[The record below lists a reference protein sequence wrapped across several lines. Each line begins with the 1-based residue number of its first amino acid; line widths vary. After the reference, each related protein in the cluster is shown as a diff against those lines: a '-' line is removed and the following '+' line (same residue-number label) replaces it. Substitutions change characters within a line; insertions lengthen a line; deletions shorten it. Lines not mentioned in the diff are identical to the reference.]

1 MALLDDERVATA
13 MWVGLGLALLALMAL
28 LSSVLTPFALGA
40 VLAYLLVPG
49 ADWLQRHRAPR
60 WAAALAMIVLT
71 VLVLLGLVLILVPVL
86 LRETGALWDEWPA
99 LITRLNANV
108 APRLHEW
115 FGWTIS
121 FDSRA
126 LTELLASHV
135 SQQDTLAASLLAR
148 LRSGGAFL
156 LGTLGM
162 LVLVPVVL
170 FYLLAEWHEFIG
182 RVELVIPR
190 RWYAQVMG
198 MLAEI
203 DSVLSQFLRG
213 QLSVMVALALYYS
226 VALSLAGFQ
235 SALPI
240 GVVTGMLAFVPYVGY
255 TIGLVLALGAA
266 LVQFDG
272 WYGPSMVALIYGLG
286 QVLEGF
292 VLTPRLVGGR
302 IGLHPLMVIFAL
314 LAFGQLFGF
323 FGVLVALPSSAV
335 LLVALRR
342 LKQAYFESTFYGRP

>member
-1 MALLDDERVATA
+1 MALLDDERVTTGL
-13 MWVGLGLALLALMAL
+13 WVAVSLALLLMMAL

-49 ADWLQRHRAPR
+49 ADWLQRRGLPR
-60 WAAALAMIVLT
+60 WVAALLMIVLT
-71 VLVLLGLVLILVPVL
+71 ALVLLGLVLILVPVL
-86 LRETGALWDEWPA
+86 LRETSALRAEWPA
-99 LITRLNANV
+99 FIARLNTDL

-115 FGWTIS
+115 FGWTVT
-121 FDSRA
+121 FDSHA

-135 SQQDTLAASLLAR
+135 GEPETLAVSLLAR

-170 FYLLAEWHEFIG
+170 FYLLLEWHQNIA
-182 RVELVIPR
+182 RCDAVIPR
-190 RWYAQVMG
+190 RWHAQVVG
-198 MLAEI
+198 MLQEI

-213 QLSVMVALALYYS
+213 QLSVMAALAAYYS
-226 VALSLAGFQ
+226 VALSLVGLD

-240 GVVTGMLAFVPYVGY
+240 GVLTGTLIFVPYVGFS
-255 TIGLVLALGAA
+255 IGLLLALGAA
-266 LVQFDG
+266 LLQFNG
-272 WYGPSMVALIYGLG
+272 WYGPTLVALVYGIG
-286 QVLEGF
+286 QGVEGF
-292 VLTPRLVGGR
+292 VLTPRLVGER
-302 IGLHPLMVIFAL
+302 IGMHPLTVIFAL

-335 LLVALRR
+335 LVVAARR
-342 LKQAYFESTFYGRP
+342 LKRAYFASAFYGRT